1 MSKFWILTLCEKLL
15 TKSYCAHFFK
25 FTFVCIFTRN
35 MFSINHYV
43 EVVMV
48 VVVVV
53 VQYFYQWFHYD
64 NL

>member
-15 TKSYCAHFFK
+15 TKRYCAYFFK
-25 FTFVCIFTRN
+25 FTFVWIFTRN

-43 EVVMV
+43 EVV

>member
-15 TKSYCAHFFK
+15 TKRYCVHFFK
-25 FTFVCIFTRN
+25 FTFVWIFTRN

-43 EVVMV
+43 E